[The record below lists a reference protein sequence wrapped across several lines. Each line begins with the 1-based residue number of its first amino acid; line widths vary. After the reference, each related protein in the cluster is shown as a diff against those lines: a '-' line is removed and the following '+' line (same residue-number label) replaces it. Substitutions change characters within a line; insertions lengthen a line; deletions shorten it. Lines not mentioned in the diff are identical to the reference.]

1 MHPNPIFASTP
12 RDRNIAFARDRAFGT
27 LAVNGENGPLTAHI
41 PFVLDEAG
49 TRVELHLMRSN
60 PITRAL
66 SKPVKAV
73 LTVLG
78 PDGYIS
84 PDWYDLEDQVP
95 TWNYIAVRICGTLTL
110 EPQDKLHSFLD
121 RLSTHM
127 ETKLAPKP
135 VWNSEKMSDGVMQRM
150 MRSIA
155 PFSMEVECIEG
166 TWKLNQNKPDTAR
179 EAAANRM
186 RAFDVGQETS
196 ALADLMLVAMEKSK
210 SSSDV

>member
-1 MHPNPIFASTP
+1 MHPNPIFAKTA

-60 PITRAL
+60 PIARAL
-66 SKPVKAV
+66 SKPVKSV
-73 LTVLG
+73 LTVMG

-110 EPQDKLHSFLD
+110 EPQGNLPSLLD
-121 RLSTHM
+121 RLSMHM

-135 VWNSEKMSDGVMQRM
+135 IWNSEKMSDGVMQRM

-155 PFSMEVECIEG
+155 PFSMEVERIEG
-166 TWKLNQNKPDTAR
+166 TWKLSQNKPDTAR
-179 EAAANRM
+179 EAAANGM
-186 RAFDVGQETS
+186 LGFDVGQEIS
-196 ALADLMLVAMEKSK
+196 ALSKHMLDAVKKSE
-210 SSSDV
+210 